1 MDTTDYYVRQ
11 NGSQVATTS
20 IGTGGDITFSYLFNG
35 NGSFEFGGTI
45 WELLIYNRA
54 LNGTEIGQVETYIQN
69 KYGL

>member
-1 MDTTDYYVRQ
+1 
-11 NGSQVATTS
+11 
-20 IGTGGDITFSYLFNG
+20 LFNG